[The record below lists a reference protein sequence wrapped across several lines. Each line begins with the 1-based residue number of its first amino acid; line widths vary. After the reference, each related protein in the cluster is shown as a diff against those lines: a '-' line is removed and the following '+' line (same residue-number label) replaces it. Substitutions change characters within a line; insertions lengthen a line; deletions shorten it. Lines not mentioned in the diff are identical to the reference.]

1 MPTSLPTPTEVP
13 FAIQQRIRDMK
24 CPPPIRPSQ
33 QSANL
38 IEMQVAMR
46 KSMDQIDLLEK
57 QVDDLE
63 KRYKI
68 TFLVKNQPKYN
79 VDSPNVKI
87 SGFVNNVVLDFY
99 MTQPKSGEVGY
110 QGPQG
115 EQGLRGKINKPGM
128 RGPYGYY
135 GNRGNC
141 K

>member
-1 MPTSLPTPTEVP
+1 MPTSLPTPTEIP

-24 CPPPIRPSQ
+24 CPPPVRPTEQ
-33 QSANL
+33 TVNL
-38 IEMQVAMR
+38 KEMEVAMR
-46 KSMDQIDLLEK
+46 KSMDDIDLLEK

-79 VDSPNVKI
+79 ATSPDVKI
-87 SGFVNNVVLDFY
+87 SGFVNNIVLDFF
-99 MTQPKSGEVGY
+99 MVPPQQGEKGF

-115 EQGLRGKINKPGM
+115 QQGLRGRRNKPGIQ
-128 RGPYGYY
+128 GPYGYY

>member
-99 MTQPKSGEVGY
+99 KTQPKSGEVGY

-115 EQGLRGKINKPGM
+115 HQGLRGKINKPGT

-135 GNRGNC
+135 GHRGNC